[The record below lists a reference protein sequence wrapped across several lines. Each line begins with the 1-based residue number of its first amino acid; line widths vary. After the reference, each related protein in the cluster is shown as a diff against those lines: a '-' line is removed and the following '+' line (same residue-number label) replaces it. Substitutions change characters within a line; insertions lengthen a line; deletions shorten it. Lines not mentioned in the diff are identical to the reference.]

1 MRIFSRYVLGQY
13 LIPLVASW
21 AVLTGIFLMDRLFLM
36 FDLIISKGIEVRYV
50 MEILFYSLPFVMAMS
65 IPVAT
70 LAGAMMTFGR
80 LAQDNE
86 ILALRSGGVRLFSVF
101 LPVLEF
107 TVLLSV
113 SMVFFNLYL
122 LPEANHRVR
131 NMLADISSKK
141 PTARLEEGEFNEDF
155 PEYSIYIGRKDDRR
169 SRIYDVTV
177 FAKGRS
183 GYSQISAPEG
193 LLQTTPD
200 ERYLQMIL
208 YSSEIHEKQG
218 ANYRR
223 IFSDTQIINLE
234 LNTALIQRERSYR
247 SDREKNLPMLLQE
260 IRAQNKQLQE
270 YKTESRNPDAAGNI
284 RKEELKLRVVSIKQG
299 INRLWLEI
307 HKAIAF
313 ALASLLFV
321 CVGSALGGKLRRG
334 GIGLAIVL
342 SLIFFAFYYIL
353 LVGGES
359 LAKTNRLTA
368 WLAMWFPNIIFLPF
382 TFELFWEVFFENSL
396 VLRRFRR

>member
-1 MRIFSRYVLGQY
+1 
-13 LIPLVASW
+13 
-21 AVLTGIFLMDRLFLM
+21 MDRLFLM
-36 FDLIISKGIEVRYV
+36 FDLIISKGIDVRYV
-50 MEILFYSLPFVMAMS
+50 VEILLFSLPFVMAMS
-65 IPVAT
+65 VPVAT

-86 ILALRSGGVRLFSVF
+86 ILALRSAGVKLFSVF
-101 LPVLEF
+101 LPVLAF
-107 TVLLSV
+107 TILLSFA
-113 SMVFFNLYL
+113 MVFFNLYA

-141 PTARLEEGEFNEDF
+141 PTAQLEEGEFNEDF
-155 PEYSIYIGRKDDRR
+155 PEYSIYIGRKDERR

-193 LLQTTPD
+193 FLQTTPD

-218 ANYRR
+218 TNYRR
-223 IFSDTQIINLE
+223 IFSDTQVINLE

-247 SDREKNLPMLLQE
+247 SDREKTLPMLLTE
-260 IRAQNKQLQE
+260 IQAQKKQLKDYE
-270 YKTESRNPDAAGNI
+270 TTAKDNTDNGDMREEETRLRIESM
-284 RKEELKLRVVSIKQG
+284 KQT

-307 HKAIAF
+307 HKSIAF
-313 ALASLLFV
+313 ALAGILFV

-359 LAKTNRLTA
+359 LAKTNRMAA
-368 WLAMWFPNIIFLPF
+368 WIAMWLPNIVFLPF
-382 TFELFWEVFFENSL
+382 TIEFFWEVFFENSL